1 MRQHIIKVILFA
13 ATLFLSL
20 NIISAIMNM
29 GNTDMTVEMD
39 EASYPTVS
47 VYVDGHSVNTMHG
60 YSGEMEA
67 NYLRDS
73 LTPLPEDRR
82 LFVKVNLFGEKITA
96 MGYEVR
102 SLDTTR
108 LVEDTQ
114 VYDYVH
120 QEDEID
126 AVFGIKDLID
136 KNQEY
141 ILVTKITLEDGE
153 EVRYYTR
160 IISNDNINSLPM
172 LEYVRNFHDKTFDK
186 EQAKSLVTYLESN
199 EEGDNSTYQHVDI
212 HSSFNQVTWGDLNIT
227 NVSDLQTTILEM
239 DSTNASIRLDYRV
252 EIKEG
257 KKTEEYRVS
266 EFFRIRYT
274 EERTYLLDY
283 QRYMNQVFDPE
294 EEVFVNDKIL
304 LGIVDNNVQYDES
317 NDGSI
322 IVFVLGNALY
332 EYRNNEGIL
341 AKIFSFYDSDNL
353 DVRTM
358 YDRNKIKVMNV
369 DEAGNVLFMVYG
381 YMNRGRHEGRV
392 GVCVYYYDNALN
404 SIEEKVYI
412 PYNRSFGILD
422 QNLSKLSYV
431 NRKNELFLYIGDD
444 IYCIRLDEN
453 SGQIQVKGLAIDK
466 LVTSASNEMVAW
478 EESDNSAINLMD
490 LSSGKVRRVED
501 EAGGRVH
508 ALGFLGEDF
517 VYGVSEDSSGL
528 KDAMGIA
535 MTLMHTVIIEDKN
548 GTNLKTYN
556 ESGTYVT
563 GAVMTDSSIQMNRVR
578 YDSQSGQY
586 YIINDD
592 QIMSSQTDKS
602 TKNTL
607 TTVITE
613 NREKVV
619 EIALTGNVPGS
630 IHMQTPKEVIIEGT
644 RTFSLEN
651 DRDERS
657 QYYVYAGGEICG
669 IYTKPYQAVN
679 KAAAVSGVVV
689 NNGQEYIWQKGNRR
703 TRNEIRQIEIDEKKE
718 SETSLAV
725 CLDAI
730 LDYEGTPRNSQYE
743 LNHGETAMSLLKS
756 NIDGE
761 ILDLSGCELKSV
773 LYYVSQD
780 CPVLATGEQG
790 ESVLIIGYDE
800 KNTILADPM
809 TGTIYR
815 MGMIDSTETFSD
827 HGNEFITYVRNRN

>member
-1 MRQHIIKVILFA
+1 
-13 ATLFLSL
+13 
-20 NIISAIMNM
+20 MNM
-29 GNTDMTVEMD
+29 GNTDMTVEM
-39 EASYPTVS
+39 EKASYPTVS
-47 VYVDGHSVNTMHG
+47 VYVDGHVVNTLHG
-60 YSGEMEA
+60 YSGDMKV

-82 LFVKVNLFGEKITA
+82 LFVKVNLYGEKISA

-108 LVEDTQ
+108 LVEDTE

-120 QEDEID
+120 QGDEVD

-136 KNQEY
+136 KEQEY
-141 ILVTKITLEDGE
+141 ILVTKLTLEGGE
-153 EVRYYTR
+153 EIRYFTR
-160 IISNDNINSLPM
+160 IISSDIISSSPM
-172 LEYVRNFHDKTFDK
+172 LEYVLNFHEKTFDK

-212 HSSFNQVTWGDLNIT
+212 HSSFYQVTWGDLNIK

-239 DSTNASIRLDYRV
+239 DGSNASIRLDYRV
-252 EIKEG
+252 EVADG
-257 KKTEEYRVS
+257 KKIEEYQVN

-283 QRYMNQVFDPE
+283 QRDMNQVFDPE
-294 EEVFVNDKIL
+294 GEVFINDKIL
-304 LGIVDNNVQYDES
+304 LGIVDEDVQFKES

-322 IVFVLGNALY
+322 VVFVQENALY
-332 EYRNNEGIL
+332 EYRNSEGIL
-341 AKIFSFYDSDNL
+341 ARIFSFHDSDNL
-353 DVRTM
+353 DLRTL
-358 YDRNKIKVMNV
+358 YDRNRIKIMTV

-392 GVCVYYYDNALN
+392 GVCVYYYDNAMN
-404 SIEEKVYI
+404 SIEEKVYV
-412 PYNRSFGILD
+412 PYDKSFGILD
-422 QNLSKLSYV
+422 QDLSKLSYV

-444 IYCIRLDEN
+444 IYCIRLDE
-453 SGQIQVKGLAIDK
+453 STGQIQVKGLAIDK
-466 LVTSASNEMVAW
+466 LVTSATNEMVAW
-478 EESDNSAINLMD
+478 EEYDNSAINLMD
-490 LSSGKVRRVED
+490 LSSGKVRVIED
-501 EAGGRVH
+501 PNGGKVY

-517 VYGVSEDSSGL
+517 VYGVSDDNSGL
-528 KDAMGIA
+528 KDATGIT
-535 MTLMHTVIIEDKN
+535 MTLMHSVIIEDKN
-548 GTNLKTYN
+548 GTNLKTYS

-563 GAVMTDSSIQMNRVR
+563 SAVMTDSSIQMSRVR

-586 YIINDD
+586 YITSDD
-592 QIMSSQTDKS
+592 QIMSSQTEKT

-619 EIALTGNVPGS
+619 EIALTSNVPGA

-644 RTFSLEN
+644 RTFSIEG
-651 DRDERS
+651 DDDEKS
-657 QYYVYAGGEICG
+657 QYYVYAEGDICG
-669 IYTKPYQAVN
+669 IYTKPFQAVN
-679 KAAAVSGVVV
+679 RAASVNGVVV
-689 NNGQEYIWQKGNRR
+689 NDGQEYIWQKGNRK
-703 TRNEIRQIEIDEKKE
+703 TRNEIKQIVIDEKKE

-730 LDYEGTPRNSQYE
+730 LDYEGSPKNSQYE

-773 LYYVSQD
+773 LYYVSQGY
-780 CPVLATGEQG
+780 PVIATGEQG

-809 TGTIYR
+809 TGTIYK

-827 HGNEFITYVRNRN
+827 HGNEFITYVRNKN